1 MLENLVEEGWKIVL
15 DNLVGEGWRIVLEK
29 VLGTL
34 VEKDWRMLE
43 NLDREGV

>member
-1 MLENLVEEGWKIVL
+1 MENLVEEGWKIVL